1 MHLCMELSAQTW
13 RQSHCCSLSTPVMSH
28 NAIMGFAQRGKL
40 PEKSCQLEFDLSYN
54 NDADRVIFYATRLHT
69 EHTKLPARAQ
79 PALQYT
85 SSYGPQKAKSWPDS
99 IAFWLLPHWEVF
111 HSERQKEGTLLPHLL
126 HELTRH
132 SSSVGMTPNQTGA
145 RNAHLGAWFFF
156 SSSINLIKCISSYQ
170 PSLFYSFW
178 LYSYMTIGI

>member
-1 MHLCMELSAQTW
+1 MSLKASEGSLIFTVGALSMHLCMELSAQTW

-85 SSYGPQKAKSWPDS
+85 SSDGPQKAKSWPDS

-132 SSSVGMTPNQTGA
+132 SRPVGMTHKPN
-145 RNAHLGAWFFF
+145 R
-156 SSSINLIKCISSYQ
+156 C
-170 PSLFYSFW
+170 
-178 LYSYMTIGI
+178 